1 MATDE
6 VITLN
11 HLPAEL
17 LYDIYLLALSPSLPL
32 TSKYL
37 YAVFKAAPPSLHA
50 QYLLRCYNLSAKYST
65 SARTFGVISKVLR
78 YPICTREV
86 LEAILRSP
94 ECPHIPPPDDPRAP
108 VTILP
113 RHLFRNLT
121 PRDAPGQRPWTEYDE
136 PLPFLKFL
144 YTDPRIPY
152 PSANSFEGYAL
163 TRAVYAGFTPL
174 VRFLLEQDASPAC
187 KGALAVTVAIRRKS
201 LPLVR
206 MLIER
211 DGPSSADVTPKHAS
225 KKLQRFAGGDDG
237 NEQGVANGSSGQ
249 TSSGQTSTGTN
260 SGAKRRKLG
269 DRLSVTP
276 DMLRAAVKSDAHDIA
291 EYLMREKGCVPD
303 MQTVLMMG
311 R

>member
-1 MATDE
+1 MATDNY
-6 VITLN
+6 VTLD

-37 YAVFKAAPPSLHA
+37 HAVFKAAPPSLHA
-50 QYLLRCYNLSAKYST
+50 EYIIRCYNAAAAHST
-65 SARTFGVISKVLR
+65 SARLFGFISKALR

-86 LEAILRSP
+86 LEAILRNP
-94 ECPHIPPPDDPRAP
+94 ECPEMPPPNDPSAP

-144 YTDPRIPY
+144 YSDPRIPY
-152 PSANSFEGYAL
+152 PSSNSFEGYAL

-187 KGALAVTVAIRRKS
+187 KGGLAVTVAIRRKS

-211 DGPSSADVTPKHAS
+211 DGPGPADVTPKHGS
-225 KKLQRFAGGDDG
+225 KKLKRFSGGEDG
-237 NEQGVANGSSGQ
+237 GERGATSGPSGQ
-249 TSSGQTSTGTN
+249 TSNGTN

-269 DRLSVTP
+269 DRISVTP
-276 DMLRAAVKSDAHDIA
+276 DMLRAAVKCDAHDIA